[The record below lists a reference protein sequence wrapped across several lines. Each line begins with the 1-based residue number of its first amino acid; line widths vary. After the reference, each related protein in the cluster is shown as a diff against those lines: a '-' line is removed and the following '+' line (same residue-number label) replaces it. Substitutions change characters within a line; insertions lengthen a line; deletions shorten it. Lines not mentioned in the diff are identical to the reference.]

1 MLSVSIV
8 LYRTNLEQLKRAISC
23 VLGAES
29 VKKVYL
35 IDNSPT
41 DILASVASMADRI
54 KYLHTGSNI
63 GFGAAHNIA
72 LKESVGVN
80 ARYHLVLNA
89 DVFFD
94 SKILERILNRMEED
108 FNIGLLMP
116 KVLYPNGDLQYLCKL
131 IPTPMDLIARRFIP
145 FASRL
150 INKKYS
156 YDLSFT
162 NYEFEMNVPYLSGCF
177 MLLRV
182 DALKNVGLFDERF
195 FMYPEDIDLTRR
207 LHRCYKTIFYPH
219 AIIYHEHGKASYKNL
234 KMLFVHAFNIIKY
247 FNKWGWLFD
256 AERKSINKT
265 ALRKIQQG
273 VIN

>member
-1 MLSVSIV
+1 LLSVSIV

-41 DILASVASMADRI
+41 DILASVANMADRI

-72 LKESVGVN
+72 LKESVDVN

-108 FNIGLLMP
+108 SNIGLLMP

-131 IPTPMDLIARRFIP
+131 IPTPMGNPPIF
-145 FASRL
+145 
-150 INKKYS
+150 N
-156 YDLSFT
+156 LS
-162 NYEFEMNVPYLSGCF
+162 
-177 MLLRV
+177 
-182 DALKNVGLFDERF
+182 
-195 FMYPEDIDLTRR
+195 
-207 LHRCYKTIFYPH
+207 
-219 AIIYHEHGKASYKNL
+219 
-234 KMLFVHAFNIIKY
+234 
-247 FNKWGWLFD
+247 
-256 AERKSINKT
+256 
-265 ALRKIQQG
+265 
-273 VIN
+273 